1 MVNDCENQKLVLIVD
16 DDPSIR
22 LLMRES
28 LEAAGFRVEEAEAG
42 EQALALLAD
51 STPDLIMLDV
61 ILPGI
66 DGFEVCALV
75 RDIPGKANIPIVLV
89 TGNNDLEYIQ
99 RAYDMG
105 VTDFITKPIT
115 WGSIA
120 YRVNFIIRATTA
132 FFDLKKLQE
141 TLKKSNDLYH
151 SLVETSQ
158 DLIWRCDAE
167 GRYTFLNLAWEHVF
181 GYELDE
187 MLGKK
192 FTDFQCSKH
201 AERDLIAFNK
211 LMVDGSISEF
221 ETVHI
226 GKSGNEIHLVF
237 NALATYDNDGK
248 VVGTSGTAYDITQRK
263 LMEMD
268 LWQAKAA
275 AEAASIAKSEFLANM
290 SHEIRTP
297 LNCVFGNAQ
306 LLEMTDLTADQRE
319 YVADLMASGKDL
331 LYLINNILDLSKIE
345 AGAIE
350 LESAEFSLYEC
361 IHEIVKMQK
370 VAAFNKGLVLIADV
384 PFDVIQRFAGDQL
397 RIKQILLNLI
407 GNAIKFTSEG
417 RITISAKFLEKRND
431 DSVIV
436 ELTVRDSG
444 IGITPHAL
452 EKIFNPFVQEDGSTT
467 RRYGGS
473 GLGLSIC
480 RRLTDL
486 MGGTISVESAPDVG
500 SSFTV
505 TIPLLVVS
513 QMATPD
519 EPTQKTV
526 VSWDGP
532 QLRILF
538 VEDDQTNNKLGSALL
553 SKLGHEVVGA
563 GNGRE
568 CLEALERETFDIVL
582 MDIQMPVMNG
592 EDALLEI
599 RRRERGTSCHQR
611 VIALT
616 AYSLRG
622 ECKRFIELGFDDH
635 VSKPIEIKELVSA
648 LKQVMVVAEKNG
660 HDSGGEPWL
669 GALEAGPETITNF
682 SPPGLTTPTARP

>member
-1 MVNDCENQKLVLIVD
+1 MVSDCSDNQKHVLIVD
-16 DDPSIR
+16 DDQIIR

-28 LEAAGFRVEEAEAG
+28 LEAAGFRVEEAEDG
-42 EQALALLAD
+42 EQALVLLID

-61 ILPGI
+61 MLPGI
-66 DGFEVCALV
+66 DGFEVCARV
-75 RDIPGKANIPIVLV
+75 RDNPERKDIPIVLV
-89 TGNNDLEYIQ
+89 TGNNDLESIQ

-105 VTDFITKPIT
+105 VTDFITKPIA

-132 FFDLKKLQE
+132 FSDLKKLQE

-167 GRYTFLNLAWEHVF
+167 GRYTFINLAWEQVF

-192 FTDFQCSKH
+192 FTDFQCTKH
-201 AERDLIAFNK
+201 AERDLIAFSK
-211 LMVDGSISEF
+211 IMSDGSISGL

-237 NALATYDNDGK
+237 NALATYDNDGN
-248 VVGTSGTAYDITQRK
+248 VVGASGTAYDITQRK

-417 RITISAKFLEKRND
+417 RITVSAQLLERRN

-444 IGITPHAL
+444 IGIAPHAL

-486 MGGTISVESAPDVG
+486 MGGTIFVESTPGVG

-505 TIPLLVVS
+505 TIPLLIVP
-513 QMATPD
+513 QMVAPE
-519 EPTQKTV
+519 EPTQRSAV
-526 VSWDGP
+526 NRAGP
-532 QLRILF
+532 PLRILL
-538 VEDDQTNNKLGSALL
+538 VEDDQTNIKLGSALL
-553 SKLGHEVVGA
+553 RRLGHDVVGA

-568 CLEALERETFDIVL
+568 CLDALERETFDVVL

-599 RRRERGTSCHQR
+599 RRRERGTSSHQR

-622 ECKRFIELGFDDH
+622 ESEHFIDLGFDGH
-635 VSKPIEIKELVSA
+635 VSKPMEIKELISA
-648 LKQVMVVAEKNG
+648 MKLVMDVGKKNG
-660 HDSGGEPWL
+660 HDTQEGNRG
-669 GALEAGPETITNF
+669 
-682 SPPGLTTPTARP
+682 